1 MKNLW
6 KRLKAWLLAFV
17 ADELETLVAK
27 AEYVTSRIEAF
38 AEAKEAEADALS
50 KEIAHLAT
58 RANGS
63 RDEAAKAAATA
74 AALRE
79 ATK

>member
-1 MKNLW
+1 MKKLLM
-6 KRLKAWLLAFV
+6 RLKAILLSFV

-50 KEIAHLAT
+50 KEIAKLAVK
-58 RANGS
+58 ANGS
-63 RDEAAKAAATA
+63 RDEASKAAATA